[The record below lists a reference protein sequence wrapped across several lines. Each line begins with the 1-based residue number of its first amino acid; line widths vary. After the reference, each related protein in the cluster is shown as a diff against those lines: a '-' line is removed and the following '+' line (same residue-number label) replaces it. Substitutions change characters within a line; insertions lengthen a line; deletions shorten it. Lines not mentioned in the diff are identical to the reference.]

1 MIKVNYDA
9 TTGKVL
15 SFGKDTEP
23 YIDITEAE
31 RKQPLPT
38 KYHYYAV
45 VDGQF
50 KILARTPSAAE
61 TKDDT
66 ARALRSQIATLKAQL
81 DDTDYKAIKF
91 MEGWLTADEYAE
103 CKANRAEWRAQINEL
118 EEELAN
124 VLSK

>member
-23 YIDITEAE
+23 YIEITEAE

-38 KYHYYAV
+38 KYHHYAV

-50 KILARTPSAAE
+50 KILARAHLHPQ
-61 TKDDT
+61 KQKMI
-66 ARALRSQIATLKAQL
+66 L
-81 DDTDYKAIKF
+81 
-91 MEGWLTADEYAE
+91 
-103 CKANRAEWRAQINEL
+103 RAQINKL

-124 VLSK
+124 VLSE

>member
-23 YIDITEAE
+23 YIEITEAE

-50 KILARTPSAAE
+50 KILARTPSPTE
-61 TKDDT
+61 TKNDT
-66 ARALRSQIATLKAQL
+66 ARALLI
-81 DDTDYKAIKF
+81 IKL
-91 MEGWLTADEYAE
+91 ESL
-103 CKANRAEWRAQINEL
+103 WRAGVPLTNTPSVKQT
-118 EEELAN
+118 AQ
-124 VLSK
+124 SGARK